1 MIRNKVFATDVF
13 DESDLYI
20 IREKG
25 IKTVVCNENRVKK
38 LSDDI
43 QVFNAEIYRIEGTWK
58 AYDFIN
64 SIIDKLW
71 KSHKNKFIIKSID
84 LRPVASKWIYWTN
97 FRIGAL
103 YACIGKHY
111 PEADITWKQS
121 FEAKSKLKE
130 LVKYVK
136 IYIENSIRAIR
147 SKKHEVHLVV
157 NGSPRIGI
165 LVNNDFEVIQYK
177 YILNYLKDE
186 NIILFHYGNIDLQ
199 QDCVN
204 QANIQ
209 LIDISK
215 ISYHA
220 PQRFLWPFFLNKTTL
235 WMSNIL
241 YQNWHSISSEIVR
254 YEFIKTTGIKKIL
267 INVGEN
273 IPLRNL
279 MKPVFGDE
287 VQVINTMN
295 GLKSGE
301 AHDADI
307 NFDKWLVWDNEMKD
321 LLVKDCHI
329 NSNSLIVTGHL
340 SEDHIRHHRFDNI
353 MGLDI
358 NHLKN
363 KKIIT
368 VFSVR
373 GNRKEKVDAFH
384 LLYEMLNENND
395 WCIIIKPHP
404 LEKKSDYIL
413 PEHNNPNVIFVDEKW
428 KNSKSALYD
437 LLHLSDLSLVFGSTV
452 ALECSW
458 IKTPCITFE
467 YKSVS
472 FIHIVNNEYIQH
484 IDTIDLLRRQLSDL
498 KKCEKSI
505 DLINS
510 TSVSNTIATI
520 LKN

>member
-13 DESDLYI
+13 DESDLGI

-25 IKTVVCNENRVKK
+25 IKTVVCNENRVKR
-38 LSDDI
+38 LPEDI
-43 QVFNAEIYRIEGTWK
+43 QLFNAEIYRIEGTWK
-58 AYDFIN
+58 AYEFNN
-64 SIIDKLW
+64 SVIDKLW
-71 KSHKNKFIIKSID
+71 KSYRNKFIIKSID
-84 LRPVASKWIYWTN
+84 IRPLASKWIYWTN

-103 YACIGKHY
+103 YACISKHF

-130 LVKYVK
+130 VVKYIK
-136 IYIENSIRAIR
+136 IFIDNTFQALR
-147 SKKHEVHLVV
+147 SKKNEISLDVIG
-157 NGSPRIGI
+157 NPGIGI
-165 LVNNDFEVIQYK
+165 LVNNEFEIIQYK
-177 YILNYLKDE
+177 YILDYLKDE
-186 NIILFHYGNIDLQ
+186 TIIIFHYGNIDLQ
-199 QDCVN
+199 QECLN
-204 QANIQ
+204 QTNIQ
-209 LIDISK
+209 LIDLSK
-215 ISYHA
+215 VSYHA
-220 PQRFLWPFFLNKTTL
+220 PQSFLWPFSLNKTAL

-241 YQNWHSISSEIVR
+241 YQNWHSISSEIAR
-254 YEFIKTTGIKKIL
+254 YEIIKTTGIKKIL

-279 MKPVFGDE
+279 MKPVFGDG

-307 NFDKWLVWDNEMKD
+307 NFDKWLVWDNEMKE
-321 LLVKDCHI
+321 LLVRDCHI
-329 NSNSLIVTGHL
+329 HPNSLIVTGHL
-340 SEDHIRHHRFDNI
+340 SEDHIRHHQFENI
-353 MGLDI
+353 MGLDLSL
-358 NHLKN
+358 LKD
-363 KKIIT
+363 KKIIS

-384 LLYEMLNENND
+384 LLYDMLKEHDD
-395 WCIIIKPHP
+395 WYIIVKPHP

-413 PEHNNPNVIFVDEKW
+413 PELKHSNVIFVDEKW
-428 KNSKSALYD
+428 KNSKTALYD
-437 LLHLSDLSLVFGSTV
+437 LLHISDLSLVFGSTV

-458 IKTPCITFE
+458 IKTPCVTFE

-472 FIHIVNNEYIQH
+472 FIHIVNNEYIKH
-484 IDTIDLLRRQLSDL
+484 LNSIELLKRQLSDL
-498 KKCEKSI
+498 KKCEKSL
-505 DLINS
+505 DLFNS